1 MENEELIIFRIS
13 TVAVLIN
20 GGLKHDKLRLVAIFF
35 SGFDHGM
42 RKMSGLSSPHREYQ
56 PGKQRGDTIHC
67 NQNSSSS
74 SFSPPNSTLKKGFFD
89 GGYSPRNILTWD

>member
-42 RKMSGLSSPHREYQ
+42 RK
-56 PGKQRGDTIHC
+56 T
-67 NQNSSSS
+67 
-74 SFSPPNSTLKKGFFD
+74 
-89 GGYSPRNILTWD
+89 GGHDSL